1 MILAMIWDHKMRHVW
16 ISSTNTRDGEKNVN
30 SPVKTRVVK
39 SFWLIDLEIES
50 SQAFRCSSAL
60 CVASTS
66 IFTFLGQEF
75 GEIWSATQNLRSSDY
90 SCAKTSAD
98 KLKPFFDKFPHFPDD
113 PLSPLPR
120 QFISVSSCSLR
131 LVLLISIFNF
141 IICGVN
147 TQRHKL
153 DFCRIG
159 CEVDAD
165 FSVLSRI
172 GIHSLVEA
180 FALSHCCW
188 GNLMMSF
195 KWNFRTMAFGTRN
208 EWFGELCTQTNFC
221 LCCLCLRESQC
232 SA

>member
-1 MILAMIWDHKMRHVW
+1 MFECFVCGQHFD
-16 ISSTNTRDGEKNVN
+16 SSVFRSRIRRNLICN
-30 SPVKTRVVK
+30 SNFKVK
-39 SFWLIDLEIES
+39 SLL
-50 SQAFRCSSAL
+50 
-60 CVASTS
+60 
-66 IFTFLGQEF
+66 
-75 GEIWSATQNLRSSDY
+75 LR
-90 SCAKTSAD
+90 KHIGRD

-113 PLSPLPR
+113 PLSRLPR

-195 KWNFRTMAFGTRN
+195 K
-208 EWFGELCTQTNFC
+208 
-221 LCCLCLRESQC
+221 
-232 SA
+232 